1 MSVAFVLGGG
11 GRWGAV
17 EVDMLAALV
26 DADIAPAAVLVP
38 RKRDQLRNLVRR
50 RHTLAPDDRRQLDG
64 SDFTDSD
71 ELIESARTAAA
82 AYLAGIRG

>member
-38 RKRDQLRNLVRR
+38 RMRKLVRR
-50 RHTLAPDDRRQLDG
+50 QRSP
-64 SDFTDSD
+64 
-71 ELIESARTAAA
+71 
-82 AYLAGIRG
+82 